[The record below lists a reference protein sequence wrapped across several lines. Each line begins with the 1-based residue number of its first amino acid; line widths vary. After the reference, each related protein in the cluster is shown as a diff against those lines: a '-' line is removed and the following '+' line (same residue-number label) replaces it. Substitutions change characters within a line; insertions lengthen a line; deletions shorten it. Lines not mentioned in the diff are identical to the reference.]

1 MNKSYLLPDCY
12 RKDPESNNYKLLE
25 IGHIAIDK
33 LMNDISDTKNSKD
46 LTKAY
51 GTTLEH
57 FGNMIGQL
65 RGSLDDNQYRYL
77 LYMRIGKNLV
87 TGNYNSV
94 IRVAR
99 SMLGM
104 DDNSNELAIDDAEG
118 GNVHIRSIP
127 LATLVASGFSSR
139 QAIQLIK
146 QLLPIGVG
154 IITDGFEGT
163 FEFDS
168 SENVYDESKGFAD
181 LNNSFGGYLGLMLGD
196 DDSAPVLP
204 LR

>member
-25 IGHIAIDK
+25 IGHLAIDK
-33 LMNDISDTKNSKD
+33 LMNDIIDTKKSKD

-51 GTTLEH
+51 GATLEY

-94 IRVAR
+94 IGVAR

-196 DDSAPVLP
+196 DDNAPVLP

>member
-25 IGHIAIDK
+25 IGHLAIDK

-51 GTTLEH
+51 GATLEY

-104 DDNSNELAIDDAEG
+104 DDNSSELAIDDAEG

-127 LATLVASGFSSR
+127 LATLVSSGFSSR

-196 DDSAPVLP
+196 DDNAPVLP

>member
-12 RKDPESNNYKLLE
+12 RKDAESNNYKLLE
-25 IGHIAIDK
+25 IGHLAIDK
-33 LMNDISDTKNSKD
+33 LMNDISD
-46 LTKAY
+46 
-51 GTTLEH
+51 TLEH

-94 IRVAR
+94 IRVAG

-127 LATLVASGFSSR
+127 LATLVASRFSSR

-196 DDSAPVLP
+196 DDNAPVLP

>member
-46 LTKAY
+46 LTEAY

-154 IITDGFEGT
+154 IISDGFEGT

>member
-1 MNKSYLLPDCY
+1 MNKAYLLPDCY
-12 RKDPESNNYKLLE
+12 RKDTESNNYKLLE
-25 IGHIAIDK
+25 IGHFAVDK
-33 LMNDISDTKNSKD
+33 LMDDINDTRESKD

-51 GTTLEH
+51 GATLEH
-57 FGNMIGQL
+57 FGTMKGQP
-65 RGSLDDNQYRYL
+65 RGGLDDSQYRYL
-77 LYMRIGKNLV
+77 LYMRIGRNLV
-87 TGNYNSV
+87 TGNYDSV

-104 DDNSNELAIDDAEG
+104 DDNSNELIVEDAKG
-118 GNVHIRSIP
+118 GNVCIRSIP
-127 LATLVASGFSSR
+127 LSTLIASGFSSR

-181 LNNSFGGYLGLMLGD
+181 LNRSFGGYLGLMLGD
-196 DDSAPVLP
+196 DDNAPVLP
-204 LR
+204 LN

>member
-154 IITDGFEGT
+154 IISDGFEGT

>member
-25 IGHIAIDK
+25 IGHLAIDK
-33 LMNDISDTKNSKD
+33 LMNDIIDTKNSKD

-51 GTTLEH
+51 GATLEH

-94 IRVAR
+94 IGVAR

-104 DDNSNELAIDDAEG
+104 NDNSNELAIDDAEG

-196 DDSAPVLP
+196 DDNAPVLP